1 MKAINYSI
9 LSQGNLLDLSSPLVM
24 GIINVNIDSFYKE
37 SRVGGIADA
46 IQKAKIM
53 VDQGAKIL
61 DIGAMS
67 SRPGAEI
74 SDASKEV
81 QILSPI
87 VEALVSEFPSTWI
100 SIDTVHS
107 SCAKAMLD
115 LGAHIINDISAGT
128 IDFDMISTVASL
140 KAPYIMMHMQ
150 GIPKTM
156 QENPQYKD
164 VTSDVIKFLA
174 DRVEIASQAGIVDI
188 ILDPGFG
195 FGKTIEHNFSMLR
208 DLNDFCMLNR
218 PILCGLSRKSFIY
231 KTLNTN
237 AESAING
244 TTALH
249 MIALQKGAK
258 ILRAHDVK
266 EAIECITLYENLV

>member
-1 MKAINYSI
+1 MKALNYSI

-37 SRVGGIADA
+37 SRVGSIADA

-74 SDASKEV
+74 SVASKEV

-128 IDFDMISTVASL
+128 IDFDMIPTVASL

-208 DLNDFCMLNR
+208 DLNDFCMLDR